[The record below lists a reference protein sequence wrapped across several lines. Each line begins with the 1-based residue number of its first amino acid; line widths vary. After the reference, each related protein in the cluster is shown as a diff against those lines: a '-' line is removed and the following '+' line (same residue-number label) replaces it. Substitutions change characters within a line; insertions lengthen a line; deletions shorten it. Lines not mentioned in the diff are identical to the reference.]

1 MSLRLLFLLMGL
13 VTTLM
18 IAGVIYTKVIVP
30 PDERPPSVGELAA
43 RDRVCAVDC
52 ATEAR
57 AATNAGEQDLAR
69 LDARFRQCLQACR
82 DQFRHA
88 PGVVVP
94 PAEPLPR
101 EQLTPRE

>member
-18 IAGVIYTKVIVP
+18 IAGVVYTKVLVP
-30 PDERPPSVGELAA
+30 PEERTPSVGELAA

-57 AATNAGEQDLAR
+57 AAAKAGEQDLTR
-69 LDARFRQCLQACR
+69 LDARFRECLQACR

-88 PGVVVP
+88 PGVAAPV
-94 PAEPLPR
+94 AEPLPR
-101 EQLTPRE
+101 EQLMPPR

>member
-18 IAGVIYTKVIVP
+18 IAGVIYTKLIVP
-30 PDERPPSVGELAA
+30 PAERAPSVGELAA

-57 AATNAGEQDLAR
+57 AAAKAGEQDLSR
-69 LDARFRQCLQACR
+69 LDARFRECLQACR

-88 PGVVVP
+88 PGEAAPV
-94 PAEPLPR
+94 AQPLPR
-101 EQLTPRE
+101 ERLTPPQ

>member
-18 IAGVIYTKVIVP
+18 IAGVVYTKVLVP
-30 PDERPPSVGELAA
+30 PAERDPSVGELAA

-57 AATNAGEQDLAR
+57 AAAKAGQEDLAR
-69 LDARFRQCLQACR
+69 LDARFRECLQACR
-82 DQFRHA
+82 EQFRHA
-88 PGVVVP
+88 PGTPVP
-94 PAEPLPR
+94 LAEPLPR
-101 EQLTPRE
+101 EQLTPKQ